1 MTTEFTH
8 PAEFRPRVSVT
19 AVSSTENGVDLPD
32 DASLYS
38 VISGAAAAD
47 PQRLSLCGAD
57 GTQLT
62 TAEVDRRARALAS
75 ALAAR
80 GVAAGDRVAILGRTS
95 LEWALLDCALLALG
109 AVVVPVYPTS
119 SAAQIAHI
127 LTDSGSAY
135 FAAEDETDAARLRA
149 EGAAVV
155 WTFAQL
161 ADWAGGEVG
170 AELAD
175 RIAAVRPDD
184 LAMIVYTS
192 GTTGVSKGC
201 LITHRNMFVS
211 SANTVRQTGDMFDGT
226 TVLAL
231 PLSHVFGQTILFAC
245 LFGGSRTHLLPG
257 IPDLVPALP
266 RLRPTFLA
274 LIPFGLEKIR
284 KYCRTLVSEAEE
296 ATAVERGLELL
307 GTRGYLDPA
316 DRSRDTEHV
325 GTQGVSGETV
335 HPVAAALGGRL
346 RYVISGGAS
355 LDDSTSGFYAGFG
368 VVLLNCYGLTEAA
381 TAVTVSAPATN
392 RLGTVGRPIPGTS
405 VAIAAAD
412 GEVLVGGPHV
422 SPGYWGAAADQSVVD
437 AEGWLHTGDLG
448 ELDADGCL
456 RITGRKKEIL
466 VTSGGKNV
474 APAPLEDRVRL
485 QQVVS
490 NCMVVG
496 EGRDY
501 VTALITLDAA
511 QVQRWRENEPD
522 GDLTALVQAAVD
534 DANSLVSRAESI
546 RAFRIVEGD
555 FTVEDGL
562 LTASRKLRRAAIAEA
577 FAADIAELYARR

>member
-1 MTTEFTH
+1 MNT
-8 PAEFRPRVSVT
+8 VSVT
-19 AVSSTENGVDLPD
+19 ENGIDLPD

-38 VISGAAAAD
+38 VISGAAAAH
-47 PQRLSLCGAD
+47 PQRHSLCGAD

-62 TAEVDRRARALAS
+62 CAEVDRRARALAS
-75 ALAAR
+75 ALAGR
-80 GVAAGDRVAILGRTS
+80 GVQAGDRVAILGRTS

-119 SAAQIAHI
+119 SAAQIEHI
-127 LTDSGSAY
+127 LRDSGSAY
-135 FAAEDETDAARLRA
+135 FVAEDESDGARLRA
-149 EGAAVV
+149 AGAGEV
-155 WTFAQL
+155 WTFAL
-161 ADWAGGEVG
+161 IAEWTATEIDADLG
-170 AELAD
+170 A
-175 RIAAVRPDD
+175 RIAAVHADD

-211 SANTVRQTGDMFDGT
+211 SANTVRQTGDLFDGT

-245 LFGGSRTHLLPG
+245 LFGGSRTHLLPA
-257 IPDLVPALP
+257 IPDMVPVLP
-266 RLRPTFLA
+266 ALRPTFLA
-274 LIPFGLEKIR
+274 LIPYGLEKIR
-284 KYCRTLVSEAEE
+284 KYCRTLLSGTEEQEAV
-296 ATAVERGLELL
+296 ARGLGLL
-307 GTRGYLDPA
+307 
-316 DRSRDTEHV
+316 RDQATP
-325 GTQGVSGETV
+325 QPSD
-335 HPVAAALGGRL
+335 HPVAAALGGEL

-355 LDDSTSGFYAGFG
+355 LDESTIGFYAGFG

-381 TAVTVSAPATN
+381 TAVTVSAPENN

-405 VAIAAAD
+405 VVIAEVD

-422 SPGYWGAAADQSVVD
+422 SPGYWGAAADQAVVD
-437 AEGWLHTGDLG
+437 REGWLHTGDLG
-448 ELDADGCL
+448 ELDSDGYL

-485 QQVVS
+485 HPLVS

-496 EGRDY
+496 DGRDY
-501 VTALITLDAA
+501 VTALVTLDPV
-511 QVQRWRENEPD
+511 QVQRWRGDHSD
-522 GDLTALVQAAVD
+522 GDLEAAVQIAVD

-546 RAFRIVEGD
+546 RAFRIVDGD
-555 FTVEDGL
+555 FTVDDGL
-562 LTASRKLRRAAIAEA
+562 LTSSRKLRRAAITTAYS
-577 FAADIAELYARR
+577 ADIDYLYPARQPAQ

>member
-1 MTTEFTH
+1 MNT
-8 PAEFRPRVSVT
+8 VSVT
-19 AVSSTENGVDLPD
+19 ENGIELPD

-38 VISGAAAAD
+38 VISGAAAEH
-47 PQRLSLCGAD
+47 PQRHSLCGAD
-57 GTQLT
+57 GTQLSC
-62 TAEVDRRARALAS
+62 ADVDRRARALAS

-119 SAAQIAHI
+119 SPSQIEHI
-127 LTDSGSAY
+127 LRDSGSTY
-135 FAAEDETDAARLRA
+135 FAAEDEADAARLLDA
-149 EGAAVV
+149 GATEV
-155 WTFAQL
+155 WTFAL
-161 ADWAGGEVG
+161 IADWSVTEIDPGLDA
-170 AELAD
+170 
-175 RIAAVRPDD
+175 RINAVHADD

-201 LITHRNMFVS
+201 MITHRNMFVS
-211 SANTVRQTGDMFDGT
+211 SANTVRQTGDLFDGT

-257 IPDLVPALP
+257 IPDLVPVLP
-266 RLRPTFLA
+266 KLRPTFLA

-284 KYCRTLVSEAEE
+284 KYCRTLLSGTEEQEAV
-296 ATAVERGLELL
+296 ARGL
-307 GTRGYLDPA
+307 
-316 DRSRDTEHV
+316 DTLRAGATPEP
-325 GTQGVSGETV
+325 SD
-335 HPVAAALGGRL
+335 HPVAAAFGGEL
-346 RYVISGGAS
+346 RNVISGGAS
-355 LDDSTSGFYAGFG
+355 LDESTVGFYAGFG

-381 TAVTVSAPATN
+381 TAVTVSAPETN

-405 VAIAAAD
+405 VAIAAVD
-412 GEVLVGGPHV
+412 NEVLVGGPHV
-422 SPGYWGAAADQSVVD
+422 SPGYWGTAADQAHPSPDHRPSSSRSATLHSMVD
-437 AEGWLHTGDLG
+437 DEGWLHTGDLG
-448 ELDADGCL
+448 ELDADGYL

-485 QQVVS
+485 HPLIS

-496 EGRDY
+496 DGRDY
-501 VTALITLDAA
+501 VTALVTLDPV
-511 QVQRWRENEPD
+511 QVQRWRDAQPD
-522 GDLTALVQAAVD
+522 GDIEAAVQSAVD
-534 DANSLVSRAESI
+534 DANSLVSRPESI
-546 RAFRIVEGD
+546 RAFRIVDGD

-562 LTASRKLRRAAIAEA
+562 LTSSRKLRRAAIATA
-577 FAADIAELYARR
+577 YAADIDHLYPARQSVP

>member
-1 MTTEFTH
+1 MNTL
-8 PAEFRPRVSVT
+8 SVT
-19 AVSSTENGVDLPD
+19 AVSSTENGIDLPD

-38 VISGAAAAD
+38 VISGAAAEH

-62 TAEVDRRARALAS
+62 CADVDRQSRALAS

-95 LEWALLDCALLALG
+95 LEWALLDGALLALG

-119 SAAQIAHI
+119 SAAQIEHI
-127 LTDSGSAY
+127 LTDSGSAF
-135 FAAEDETDAARLRA
+135 FAAEDETDAVRLKA
-149 EGAAVV
+149 AGAGEV

-161 ADWAGGEVG
+161 ATWAAG
-170 AELAD
+170 AVDPGLAD
-175 RIAAVRPDD
+175 RIAVVRADD

-211 SANTVRQTGDMFDGT
+211 SVNTVRQTGAMFDGT

-245 LFGGSRTHLLPG
+245 LAGGSRTHLLPG
-257 IPDLVPALP
+257 IPDLVPVLP
-266 RLRPTFLA
+266 TLRPTFLA

-284 KYCRTLVSEAEE
+284 KYCRTMLSGTEEQEAV
-296 ATAVERGLELL
+296 ARGLDVLRGQ
-307 GTRGYLDPA
+307 GTPEPSD
-316 DRSRDTEHV
+316 
-325 GTQGVSGETV
+325 

-346 RYVISGGAS
+346 RHVISGGAS
-355 LDDSTSGFYAGFG
+355 LDDSTTGFYAGFG
-368 VVLLNCYGLTEAA
+368 VLLLNCYGLTEAA
-381 TAVTVSAPATN
+381 TAVTVSAPETN

-405 VAIAAAD
+405 VAIADTD
-412 GEVLVGGPHV
+412 GEVLVAGPHV
-422 SPGYWGAAADQSVVD
+422 SPGYWGAAAGQSVVD
-437 AEGWLHTGDLG
+437 AQGWLHTGDIG
-448 ELDADGCL
+448 ELDAEGHL

-485 QQVVS
+485 HPLVS
-490 NCMVVG
+490 NCMVIG
-496 EGRDY
+496 DGRDF
-501 VTALITLDAA
+501 VTALVTLDPI
-511 QVQRWRENEPD
+511 QVLRWRDNTAD
-522 GDLTALVQAAVD
+522 RDLTAAIQSAID
-534 DANSLVSRAESI
+534 DANSLVSRPESI
-546 RAFRIVEGD
+546 RAFRIVDGD

-562 LTASRKLRRAAIAEA
+562 LTSSRKLRRAAIAA
-577 FAADIAELYARR
+577 AYAADIDYLYRARQPAL

>member
-1 MTTEFTH
+1 M
-8 PAEFRPRVSVT
+8 
-19 AVSSTENGVDLPD
+19 TENGIDLPD

-38 VISGAAAAD
+38 VISDAAAAH
-47 PQRLSLCGAD
+47 PQRHSLCGAD

-62 TAEVDRRARALAS
+62 CAEVDRRARALAS
-75 ALAAR
+75 ALAER
-80 GVAAGDRVAILGRTS
+80 GVQAGDRVAILGRTS

-119 SAAQIAHI
+119 SAAQIEHI
-127 LTDSGSAY
+127 LRDSGSAY
-135 FAAEDETDAARLRA
+135 FVAEDESDGARLRA
-149 EGAAVV
+149 AGAGEV
-155 WTFAQL
+155 WTFAL
-161 ADWAGGEVG
+161 IAEWTATEIDADLG
-170 AELAD
+170 A
-175 RIAAVRPDD
+175 RIAAVHADD

-211 SANTVRQTGDMFDGT
+211 SANTVRQTGDLFDGT

-245 LFGGSRTHLLPG
+245 LFGGSRTHLLPA
-257 IPDLVPALP
+257 IPDMVPVLP
-266 RLRPTFLA
+266 ALRPTFLA
-274 LIPFGLEKIR
+274 LIPYGLEKIR
-284 KYCRTLVSEAEE
+284 KYCRTLLSGTEEQEAV
-296 ATAVERGLELL
+296 ARGLGLL
-307 GTRGYLDPA
+307 
-316 DRSRDTEHV
+316 RDQATP
-325 GTQGVSGETV
+325 QPSD
-335 HPVAAALGGRL
+335 HPVAAALGGEL

-355 LDDSTSGFYAGFG
+355 LDESTIGFYAGFG

-381 TAVTVSAPATN
+381 TAVTVSAPENN

-405 VAIAAAD
+405 VVIAEVD

-422 SPGYWGAAADQSVVD
+422 SPGYWGAAADQAVID
-437 AEGWLHTGDLG
+437 REGWLHTGDLG
-448 ELDADGCL
+448 ELDSDGYL

-485 QQVVS
+485 HPLVS

-496 EGRDY
+496 DGRDY
-501 VTALITLDAA
+501 VTALVTLDPV
-511 QVQRWRENEPD
+511 QVQRWRGDHSD
-522 GDLTALVQAAVD
+522 GDLEAAVQIAVD

-546 RAFRIVEGD
+546 RAFRIVDGD
-555 FTVEDGL
+555 FTVDDGL
-562 LTASRKLRRAAIAEA
+562 LTSSRKLRRAAITTAYS
-577 FAADIAELYARR
+577 ADIDYLYPARQPAQ

>member
-1 MTTEFTH
+1 M
-8 PAEFRPRVSVT
+8 SVI
-19 AVSSTENGVDLPD
+19 AVSSTENGIDLPD

-38 VISGAAAAD
+38 VISGAAAEH
-47 PQRLSLCGAD
+47 PQRPSLCGAD

-62 TAEVDRRARALAS
+62 CADVDRQARALAS

-80 GVAAGDRVAILGRTS
+80 GVVAGDRVAILGRTS
-95 LEWALLDCALLALG
+95 LEWALLDGALLALG

-119 SAAQIAHI
+119 SAVQIEHI
-127 LTDSGSAY
+127 LTDSGSAF
-135 FAAEDETDAARLRA
+135 FAAEDDTDAERLRA
-149 EGAAVV
+149 AGAGEV
-155 WTFAQL
+155 WTFPQL
-161 ADWAGGEVG
+161 AEWASG
-170 AELAD
+170 AVDPALAE
-175 RIAAVRPDD
+175 RIAAVRADD

-211 SANTVRQTGDMFDGT
+211 SANTVRQTGEMFDGT

-257 IPDLVPALP
+257 IPDLVPVLP
-266 RLRPTFLA
+266 TLRPTFLA

-284 KYCRTLVSEAEE
+284 KYCRTMLTGTEE
-296 ATAVERGLELL
+296 QDAVARGLELL
-307 GTRGYLDPA
+307 RAQTTPEV
-316 DRSRDTEHV
+316 SEHA
-325 GTQGVSGETV
+325 
-335 HPVAAALGGRL
+335 VAAALGGRL

-381 TAVTVSAPATN
+381 TAVTVSAPETN
-392 RLGTVGRPIPGTS
+392 RLGTVGKPIPGTS
-405 VAIAAAD
+405 VAIAESD

-422 SPGYWGAAADQSVVD
+422 SPGYWGAAASQSTVD
-437 AEGWLHTGDLG
+437 DEGWLHTGDLG
-448 ELDADGCL
+448 EVDAEGYL

-485 QQVVS
+485 HPLVS
-490 NCMVVG
+490 NCMVIG
-496 EGRDY
+496 DGRDF
-501 VTALITLDAA
+501 VTALVTVDPVQVERWQAA
-511 QVQRWRENEPD
+511 TPD
-522 GDLTALVQAAVD
+522 GELADAIQAAVD

-546 RAFRIVEGD
+546 RAFRIVDGD

-562 LTASRKLRRAAIAEA
+562 LTSSRKLRRVAIADA
-577 FAADIAELYARR
+577 YAADIDHLYRARTPAV

>member
-1 MTTEFTH
+1 M
-8 PAEFRPRVSVT
+8 SV
-19 AVSSTENGVDLPD
+19 TENGIDLPD

-38 VISGAAAAD
+38 VISDAAAAH
-47 PQRLSLCGAD
+47 PQRHSLCGAD

-62 TAEVDRRARALAS
+62 CAEVDRRARALAS
-75 ALAAR
+75 ALAER
-80 GVAAGDRVAILGRTS
+80 GVQAGDRVAILGRTS

-119 SAAQIAHI
+119 SAAQIEHI
-127 LTDSGSAY
+127 LRDSGSAY
-135 FAAEDETDAARLRA
+135 FVAEDESDGARLRA
-149 EGAAVV
+149 AGAGEV
-155 WTFAQL
+155 WTFAL
-161 ADWAGGEVG
+161 IAEWTATEIDADLG
-170 AELAD
+170 A
-175 RIAAVRPDD
+175 RIAAVHADD

-211 SANTVRQTGDMFDGT
+211 SANTVRQTGDLFDGT

-245 LFGGSRTHLLPG
+245 LFGGSRTHLLPA
-257 IPDLVPALP
+257 IPDMVPVLP
-266 RLRPTFLA
+266 ALRPTFLA
-274 LIPFGLEKIR
+274 LIPYGLEKIR
-284 KYCRTLVSEAEE
+284 KYCRTLLSGTEEQEAV
-296 ATAVERGLELL
+296 ARGLGLL
-307 GTRGYLDPA
+307 
-316 DRSRDTEHV
+316 RDQATP
-325 GTQGVSGETV
+325 QPSD
-335 HPVAAALGGRL
+335 HPVAAALGGEL

-355 LDDSTSGFYAGFG
+355 LDESTIGFYAGFG

-381 TAVTVSAPATN
+381 TAVTVSAPENN

-405 VAIAAAD
+405 VVIAEVD

-422 SPGYWGAAADQSVVD
+422 SPGYWGAAADQAVID
-437 AEGWLHTGDLG
+437 REGWLHTGDLG
-448 ELDADGCL
+448 ELDSDGYL

-485 QQVVS
+485 HPLVS

-496 EGRDY
+496 DGRDY
-501 VTALITLDAA
+501 VTALVTLDPV
-511 QVQRWRENEPD
+511 QVQRWRGDHSD
-522 GDLTALVQAAVD
+522 GDLEAAVQIAVD

-546 RAFRIVEGD
+546 RAFRIVDGD
-555 FTVEDGL
+555 FTVDDGL
-562 LTASRKLRRAAIAEA
+562 LTSSRKLRRAAITTAYS
-577 FAADIAELYARR
+577 ADIDYLYPARQPAQ

>member
-1 MTTEFTH
+1 MNK
-8 PAEFRPRVSVT
+8 VSVT
-19 AVSSTENGVDLPD
+19 AVSSTENGIDLPD

-38 VISGAAAAD
+38 VISGAAAEH

-62 TAEVDRRARALAS
+62 CADVDRQARALAS

-80 GVAAGDRVAILGRTS
+80 GVTAGDRVAILGRTG
-95 LEWALLDCALLALG
+95 LEWALLDCAVLALG

-119 SAAQIAHI
+119 SAAQIEHI
-127 LTDSGSAY
+127 LADSGSAY
-135 FAAEDETDAARLRA
+135 FAAEDETDAVRLKAAGA
-149 EGAAVV
+149 EQV

-161 ADWAGGEVG
+161 ATWAGGDVDPG
-170 AELAD
+170 LAE
-175 RIAAVRPDD
+175 RVAAVRADD

-211 SANTVRQTGDMFDGT
+211 AANTVRQTGAMFDGT

-231 PLSHVFGQTILFAC
+231 PLAHVFGQTILFAC
-245 LFGGSRTHLLPG
+245 LAGGSRTHLLPG
-257 IPDLVPALP
+257 IPDLVPVLP
-266 RLRPTFLA
+266 TLRPTFLA

-284 KYCRTLVSEAEE
+284 KYCRTLLSGAEE
-296 ATAVERGLELL
+296 AEAVARGLELL
-307 GTRGYLDPA
+307 NARATPELSD
-316 DRSRDTEHV
+316 
-325 GTQGVSGETV
+325 

-346 RYVISGGAS
+346 RHVISGGAS
-355 LDDSTSGFYAGFG
+355 LDDSTAGFYAGFG

-381 TAVTVSAPATN
+381 TAVTVSAPETN
-392 RLGTVGRPIPGTS
+392 RVGTVGRPIPGTS
-405 VAIAAAD
+405 VAIAESD

-422 SPGYWGAAADQSVVD
+422 SPGYWGAAADQAHPSPDHHPSSSRSATQLSID
-437 AEGWLHTGDLG
+437 AEGWLRTGDIG
-448 ELDADGCL
+448 ELDADGYL

-485 QQVVS
+485 HPLVS
-490 NCMVVG
+490 NCMVIG
-496 EGRDY
+496 DGRDF
-501 VTALITLDAA
+501 VTALITLDPI
-511 QVQRWRENEPD
+511 QLLRWREQTPD
-522 GDLTALVQAAVD
+522 GDLSAAIQSAVD
-534 DANSLVSRAESI
+534 DANSLVSRPESI
-546 RAFRIVEGD
+546 RAFRIVDGD

-562 LTASRKLRRAAIAEA
+562 LTSSRKLRRAAIAA
-577 FAADIAELYARR
+577 AYVADIDVLYQPRQPAV

>member
-1 MTTEFTH
+1 M
-8 PAEFRPRVSVT
+8 
-19 AVSSTENGVDLPD
+19 SSTENGIDLPD

-38 VISGAAAAD
+38 VISGAAAEH

-62 TAEVDRRARALAS
+62 CAEVDRQARALAS

-95 LEWALLDCALLALG
+95 LDWALLDCALLALG

-119 SAAQIAHI
+119 SASQIEHI

-135 FAAEDETDAARLRA
+135 FAAEDEADVQRLRA
-149 EGAAVV
+149 AGAGEV

-161 ADWAGGEVG
+161 ATWACGEVDPG
-170 AELAD
+170 IAD
-175 RIAAVRPDD
+175 HVAAVRAAD

-192 GTTGVSKGC
+192 GTTGISKGC

-211 SANTVRQTGDMFDGT
+211 AVNTVRQTGTLFDGT

-245 LFGGSRTHLLPG
+245 LAGGSRTHLLPG
-257 IPDLVPALP
+257 IPDLVPVLP
-266 RLRPTFLA
+266 TLRPTFLA

-284 KYCRTLVSEAEE
+284 KHCRTMLSGAEESEAV
-296 ATAVERGLELL
+296 ARGLELL
-307 GTRGYLDPA
+307 GAQATPEL
-316 DRSRDTEHV
+316 SE
-325 GTQGVSGETV
+325 

-355 LDDSTSGFYAGFG
+355 LDDSTTGFFAGFG

-381 TAVTVSAPATN
+381 TAVTVSAPETN

-405 VAIAAAD
+405 VAIADSD
-412 GEVLVGGPHV
+412 GEVLVGGPHI
-422 SPGYWGAAADQSVVD
+422 SPGYWGAAADQAVVD
-437 AEGWLHTGDLG
+437 ANGWLRTGDIG
-448 ELDADGCL
+448 ELDADGYL

-485 QQVVS
+485 HPLVS
-490 NCMVVG
+490 NCMVIG
-496 EGRDY
+496 DGRDF
-501 VTALITLDAA
+501 VTALVTLDPM
-511 QVQRWRENEPD
+511 QVLRWRD
-522 GDLTALVQAAVD
+522 GSPGADLSAAIQSAVD
-534 DANSLVSRAESI
+534 DANSLVSRPESI
-546 RAFRIVEGD
+546 RAFRIVDGD

-562 LTASRKLRRAAIAEA
+562 LTSSRKLRRAAIEA
-577 FAADIAELYARR
+577 AYAADIDVLYRARQPAL

>member
-1 MTTEFTH
+1 M
-8 PAEFRPRVSVT
+8 
-19 AVSSTENGVDLPD
+19 TENGIDLPD

-38 VISGAAAAD
+38 VISGAAAAH
-47 PQRLSLCGAD
+47 PQRHSLCGAD

-62 TAEVDRRARALAS
+62 CAEVDRRARALAS
-75 ALAAR
+75 ALAGR
-80 GVAAGDRVAILGRTS
+80 GVQAGDRVAILGRTS

-119 SAAQIAHI
+119 SAAQIEHI
-127 LTDSGSAY
+127 LRDSGSAY
-135 FAAEDETDAARLRA
+135 FVAEDESDGARLRA
-149 EGAAVV
+149 AGAGEV
-155 WTFAQL
+155 WTFAL
-161 ADWAGGEVG
+161 IAEWTATEIDADLG
-170 AELAD
+170 A
-175 RIAAVRPDD
+175 RIAAVHADD

-211 SANTVRQTGDMFDGT
+211 SANTVRQTGDLFDGT

-245 LFGGSRTHLLPG
+245 LFGGSRTHLLPA
-257 IPDLVPALP
+257 IPDMVPVLP
-266 RLRPTFLA
+266 ALRPTFLA
-274 LIPFGLEKIR
+274 LIPYGLEKIR
-284 KYCRTLVSEAEE
+284 KYCRTLLSGTEEQEAV
-296 ATAVERGLELL
+296 ARGLGLL
-307 GTRGYLDPA
+307 
-316 DRSRDTEHV
+316 RDQATP
-325 GTQGVSGETV
+325 QPSD
-335 HPVAAALGGRL
+335 HPVAAALGGEL

-355 LDDSTSGFYAGFG
+355 LDESTIGFYAGFG

-381 TAVTVSAPATN
+381 TAVTVSAPENN

-405 VAIAAAD
+405 VVIAEVD

-422 SPGYWGAAADQSVVD
+422 SPGYWGAAADQAVVD
-437 AEGWLHTGDLG
+437 REGWLHTGDLG
-448 ELDADGCL
+448 ELDSDGYL

-485 QQVVS
+485 HPLVS

-496 EGRDY
+496 DGRDY
-501 VTALITLDAA
+501 VTALVTLDPV
-511 QVQRWRENEPD
+511 QVQRWRGDHSD
-522 GDLTALVQAAVD
+522 GDLEAAVQIAVD

-546 RAFRIVEGD
+546 RAFRIVDGD
-555 FTVEDGL
+555 FTVDDGL
-562 LTASRKLRRAAIAEA
+562 LTSSRKLRRAAITTAYS
-577 FAADIAELYARR
+577 ADIDYLYPARQPAQ